1 MEGTMTQISNIF
13 ARDRELEK
21 KLAHFADCPPDIAAE
36 FHTLD
41 EAKVDTTAES
51 IEDVILKVI
60 ELEKY
65 TGEGWEARLARSIRF
80 DLERL
85 VAGEN

>member
-1 MEGTMTQISNIF
+1 
-13 ARDRELEK
+13 
-21 KLAHFADCPPDIAAE
+21 
-36 FHTLD
+36 
-41 EAKVDTTAES
+41 
-51 IEDVILKVI
+51 VILKVI

-65 TGEGWEARLARSIRF
+65 TGEGWEARMARSIRF

>member
-1 MEGTMTQISNIF
+1 MTQISNIF

-36 FHTLD
+36 IHILD

-60 ELEKY
+60 DLEKY
-65 TGEGWEARLARSIRF
+65 IAKGWEARMVRSIRF